1 MRLELID
8 DKNRIRLCFTSGS
21 IEDAVKYITKQIRG
35 EGKWKSLAGLDPSTL
50 KIRIGGI
57 YAVYTYYDLNGE
69 YVGLNKWGERILANL
84 ESLRI
89 DVNSECQYRDPT
101 GGLREKYE
109 RANEMLDECIET
121 VRRAWREE

>member
-1 MRLELID
+1 MRLQLID
-8 DKNRIRLCFTSGS
+8 DKNRIQLCFKSES

-35 EGKWKSLAGLDPSTL
+35 EGEWKNLAGLDPSTL
-50 KIRIGGI
+50 KIRIGDM
-57 YAVYTYYDLNGE
+57 YEVYTYYDLNGE

-89 DVNSECQYRDPT
+89 DVDSECQYRDPT
-101 GGLREKYE
+101 GCLREKYE

-121 VRRAWREE
+121 VRRAWRKE